1 MSDLADRQRRFIEV
15 FQVGRDYAVGDAL
28 IADNMVNHT
37 PTPGLPPDKAGTIAF
52 HQGLHGGIPDLT
64 VEIEDMLVDGD
75 KVVTRKTFR
84 GTHGG
89 DFLGIPATGKPV
101 SVGVIDIV
109 RYENGQIVEH
119 WNQVDMF
126 GLMQQLGVIPS

>member
-1 MSDLADRQRRFIEV
+1 
-15 FQVGRDYAVGDAL
+15 
-28 IADNMVNHT
+28 
-37 PTPGLPPDKAGTIAF
+37 
-52 HQGLHGGIPDLT
+52 
-64 VEIEDMLVDGD
+64 MLVDGD

-101 SVGVIDIV
+101 SVGVIDVV

-126 GLMQQLGVIPS
+126 GLMQQMGVIPS